1 MFSNFADMSSDAC
14 LTTAFAFMSILKLT
28 CLFSFARN
36 LSFFFEFQ
44 LHHKHAVSDR
54 ITDEL
59 IAVYGLLDSFLKSES
74 DSKKKRSVCCMSCS
88 FRNFETEPDFSLQH
102 VFSHVVAD
110 MYLTC

>member
-1 MFSNFADMSSDAC
+1 MRRLRQWVFSLTQATHDATNHEPC
-14 LTTAFAFMSILKLT
+14 APLASGYPRMLCPSYWFT
-28 CLFSFARN
+28 
-36 LSFFFEFQ
+36 
-44 LHHKHAVSDR
+44 HAVSDR

-74 DSKKKRSVCCMSCS
+74 DSKKKAVCCMSCS
-88 FRNFETEPDFSLQH
+88 FRIFETEPDFSLQH